1 MGLKTK
7 PFDEANYLH
16 SDSDRKRYL
25 KACMDEGA
33 DDPAL
38 VTHAI
43 GVVARSRNMSELA
56 RKTGLTREGLYKALS
71 EDGNPS
77 FATIWKVFWALG
89 VRCTLIE
96 EQEQPVRMAAKRVP
110 RAATKA
116 AATKTISK
124 KPAAKKTAKKTKR

>member
-16 SDSDRKRYL
+16 SDADRRRYL
-25 KACMDEGA
+25 KACMDEA
-33 DDPAL
+33 PNDPAFIA
-38 VTHAI
+38 HAV

-89 VRCTLIE
+89 VRCTLAE
-96 EQEQPVRMAAKRVP
+96 DAEQPVRVAAKRAP
-110 RAATKA
+110 RAATKS
-116 AATKTISK
+116 ATTKS
-124 KPAAKKTAKKTKR
+124 AKKKTKR

>member
-16 SDSDRKRYL
+16 SDADRERYL
-25 KACMDEGA
+25 KACMDEGG

-43 GVVARSRNMSELA
+43 GVVARSCNMSELA

-77 FATIWKVFWALG
+77 FATIWKVLWALG
-89 VRCTLIE
+89 LRCTLVRE
-96 EQEQPVRMAAKRVP
+96 REQPVRVAAKRVP
-110 RAATKA
+110 RAATKS
-116 AATKTISK
+116 ATSRT
-124 KPAAKKTAKKTKR
+124 AAKKSAKKTTKR